1 MNIIGIIAEYNP
13 FHNGHKYHIETI
25 KKIYPDSLI
34 VCVLNGYFMQRGEI
48 SVLSK
53 EDKTNIALEND
64 IDIVVELPFIY
75 GTQASDIFAYNAVK
89 ILNEFKVDHII
100 FGSESN
106 NIDLLNQIVDI
117 QLLDPNFE
125 KKVKEYLDLGF
136 NYPTAM
142 KKALEIDDEL
152 NNPND
157 LLGISYIKAI
167 RQINPEIIPET
178 IKRTSDYHDTVSTD
192 KIISAANIREKI
204 KNNEEIIKYLP
215 ENVIPKIK
223 NVTNNNLYNYLKF
236 KILTDSNLGSYLD
249 VDEGIEYRIQNVI
262 NDSNNIEELIN
273 NIKTKRYTYNKI
285 NRMLLHIM
293 IGLSKKDNNDSKLDY
308 IKILGFNN
316 KGQNYLKQIRK
327 DFNIPTTINKDSI
340 VYKYEMKA
348 VYLFEL
354 ATKKSTKEFDLK
366 NIPIKKDI

>member
-1 MNIIGIIAEYNP
+1 MNVIGIIAEYNP

-34 VCVLNGYFMQRGEI
+34 ICVLNGYFMQRGEI
-48 SVLSK
+48 SVLTK
-53 EDKTNIALEND
+53 EEKVKIALENN
-64 IDIVVELPFIY
+64 IDIVLELPFVY
-75 GTQASDIFAYNAVK
+75 GTQASDIFAYYSIK

-106 NIDLLNQIVDI
+106 NIDLLNEIVDI
-117 QLLDPNFE
+117 QLEDPEYEN
-125 KKVKEYLDLGF
+125 KVKEYLDLGF

-142 KKALEIDDEL
+142 KKALNIEEDL

-167 RQINPEIIPET
+167 RQINKNIIPET

-192 KIISAANIREKI
+192 KIISASNIREKI
-204 KNNEEIIKYLP
+204 KNGEEIVKYLP
-215 ENVIPKIK
+215 ESIIPQIN
-223 NVTNNNLYNYLKF
+223 NVTNNCLFNYLKF
-236 KILTDSNLGSYLD
+236 KILTDPKLNEYLD

-262 NDSNNIEELIN
+262 NESNNIEELISK
-273 NIKTKRYTYNKI
+273 IKTKRYTYNKI

-293 IGLSKKDNNDSKLDY
+293 IGLTKEDNKNAKLDY

-316 KGQNYLKQIRK
+316 NGQNYLKQIRK
-327 DFNIPTTINKDSI
+327 DLTLPTTVNKDSLL
-340 VYKYEMKA
+340 YQYELKA
-348 VYLFEL
+348 VYLYEL
-354 ATKKSTKEFDLK
+354 GSKDNLNNFDIK
-366 NIPIKKDI
+366 NIPIKKDE